1 MENITA
7 AIPNENSIPSLS
19 SEEFQKLLKTWF
31 EEKGIISDIKVQLRY
46 KMINILKKTVVGREI
61 VEKCI
66 QRTSLSK
73 QALNLIVAEFLLQN
87 QFHYSLSL
95 FNTEASVANIFPE
108 HAYKYGTEVKKKQ
121 FRLDYENFLNVME
134 LIGVPKTSDECKEL
148 VNLYYAN
155 SEYYS
160 VLDSL
165 IQLLCKISN
174 KQIDEVNITPYIDLT
189 NETNFIKEIG
199 RVLMH
204 HELPPHHFNI
214 AIENIKLL
222 YSSELKEIQE
232 RYMNTIHTL
241 RTEASNYQNQ
251 LEQIQK
257 AKHLIEAQLKKIHKE
272 HKALKHHVKIY
283 AKETVMN
290 NKLPKKHFEKD
301 HKEIMVCN
309 VKHCDDGC
317 KQTAY
322 ALENLK
328 KDNEELL
335 RRNKEQLEEIN
346 KLTTNYK
353 DLVKDFLYCQ
363 KKIDL
368 LNSKLNNA
376 DVKSLDGIFIGS
388 NRTKDLDSC
397 SSRSS
402 ESLTEKVLEEARVKL
417 KHLEEESKQI
427 EDHFQNLRRGL
438 SDFNRQL

>member
-7 AIPNENSIPSLS
+7 AIPNGNSIQSLS
-19 SEEFQKLLKTWF
+19 PEEFQKLLKTWF

-46 KMINILKKTVVGREI
+46 KMINILKKTVAGREI

-73 QALNLIVAEFLLQN
+73 QAVNLIVAEFLLQN

-95 FNTEASVANIFPE
+95 FNTEALVANIFPE
-108 HAYKYGTEVKKKQ
+108 DAYKSGTQVKKKQ
-121 FRLDYENFLNVME
+121 YRLDYENFLNVME
-134 LIGVPKTSDECKEL
+134 LIGVPKTSDKCKDL

-160 VLDSL
+160 VLESL
-165 IQLLCKISN
+165 LHLLCKISN
-174 KQIDEVNITPYIDLT
+174 KQIDEVNITPYIDIT

-199 RVLMH
+199 RVLMQQ
-204 HELPPHHFNI
+204 ELHPHQFNSI
-214 AIENIKLL
+214 IENIKLL
-222 YSSELKEIQE
+222 YSCELKEIQE
-232 RYMNTIHTL
+232 RYMESIHTI
-241 RTEASNYQNQ
+241 RTEANNYQNQ
-251 LEQIQK
+251 FEQIQK

-272 HKALKHHVKIY
+272 HKALKHHVKRY
-283 AKETVMN
+283 AKQTVMN
-290 NKLPKKHFEKD
+290 DKLQKKQDFEKN
-301 HKEIMVCN
+301 HKEIMVCTM
-309 VKHCDDGC
+309 KHCDDNCRQIVCTMG
-317 KQTAY
+317 
-322 ALENLK
+322 NLK

-376 DVKSLDGIFIGS
+376 DAKTLDGVFVES
-388 NRTKDLDSC
+388 NTAKDLESC

-402 ESLTEKVLEEARVKL
+402 ESITEKILEEARSKL
-417 KHLEEESKQI
+417 KQLEEESKRI
-427 EDHFQNLRRGL
+427 EDNYQILRKGL
-438 SDFNRQL
+438 HEFKL